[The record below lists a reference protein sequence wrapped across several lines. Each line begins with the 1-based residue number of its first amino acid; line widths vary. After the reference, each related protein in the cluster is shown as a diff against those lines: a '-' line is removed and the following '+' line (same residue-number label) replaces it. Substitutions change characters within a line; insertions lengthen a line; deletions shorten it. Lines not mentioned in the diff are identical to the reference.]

1 MFDPKAIKRPKAK
14 VLASTQSASRPTL
27 VISDPVPSQDQIRE
41 RAYQIY
47 QSRGGQEGQAQQ
59 DWLTAEQQILNGH
72 K

>member
-14 VLASTQSASRPTL
+14 VLVSAQNTSRPTL
-27 VISDPVPSQDQIRE
+27 VISEPVTSQDQIRE

-47 QSRGGQEGQAQQ
+47 QSRGRQDGQAQQ
-59 DWLTAEQQILNGH
+59 DWLAAEQQLLNGH